1 MAETAVLGSHEL
13 CFLSGLLWEV
23 AGVQTRKLLRAAAV
37 IGDMDHEVG
46 ICDAMLSMELGHPGV
61 SFGTDKAG
69 AGVSRDRDND

>member
-1 MAETAVLGSHEL
+1 LNLLSVLLCDAYDLRLLNIVAV
-13 CFLSGLLWEV
+13 V
-23 AGVQTRKLLRAAAV
+23 
-37 IGDMDHEVG
+37 GDMDHEVG

>member
-1 MAETAVLGSHEL
+1 LRLLNIVAV
-13 CFLSGLLWEV
+13 V
-23 AGVQTRKLLRAAAV
+23 
-37 IGDMDHEVG
+37 GDMDHEVG